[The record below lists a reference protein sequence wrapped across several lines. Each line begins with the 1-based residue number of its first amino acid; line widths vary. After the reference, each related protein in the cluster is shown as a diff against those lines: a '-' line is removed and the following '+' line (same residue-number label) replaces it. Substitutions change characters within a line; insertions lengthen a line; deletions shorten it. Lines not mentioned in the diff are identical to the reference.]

1 MLLSPQRPDKQERR
15 GSHAG
20 SETAERDKTDR
31 DRETDTERE
40 RQRER
45 ERERE
50 SLGEDGASTPSSRA
64 WSPPPSSRWP
74 RRGAGSGRSGEP
86 LPLCLSL
93 SVSASVSVCL
103 MPCLVPGE
111 PRLRPRQ
118 RWPARSTDATG
129 CAPQVCSAS
138 VSVSVSVSVSAL
150 PLFSV
155 SLRVC
160 LPGRGHILR
169 SFRRRATQ
177 RRRRRRPR
185 LGISSSACRC
195 RRAWSLASK
204 SPSH

>member
-1 MLLSPQRPDKQERR
+1 MFFPCWVCRPHAPLSSPHTSGLSDKQE
-15 GSHAG
+15 AV
-20 SETAERDKTDR
+20 TQW
-31 DRETDTERE
+31 DRERQDRERE
-40 RQRER
+40 RQR

-86 LPLCLSL
+86 QPLCLCLSL
-93 SVSASVSVCL
+93 SASVSVCL

-129 CAPQVCSAS
+129 CASQVC
-138 VSVSVSVSVSAL
+138 SVSVSVSVSAL

-160 LPGRGHILR
+160 VPGRGGILR
-169 SFRRRATQ
+169 SFRRR
-177 RRRRRRPR
+177 RPR
-185 LGISSSACRC
+185 LGTSSSACRC